1 MRNCCDNCRKDV
13 CTKKVP
19 FFIVLNSCEL
29 IKIKKK
35 IVHKNFKKMKL
46 YF

>member
-13 CTKKVP
+13 CTKRYL
-19 FFIVLNSCEL
+19 FIVLNSCEL
-29 IKIKKK
+29 IDVLEK

>member
-13 CTKKVP
+13 CTKKIP
-19 FFIVLNSCEL
+19 FFTVLNSCEL
-29 IKIKKK
+29 IDVLEK